1 MSWIGPGAA
10 LLVGVYADLAFNLFS
25 AMNSSPQT
33 TELFADDR
41 AETLWKYVKIADAA
55 AVGFG
60 LLGTLLDQGKTEQIA
75 KGLAWLFFIG
85 AAYNAI
91 PPVTRAAARGAK
103 SGTSQAKQTLA

>member
-1 MSWIGPGAA
+1 LAGVSWIGPGAA

-60 LLGTLLDQGKTEQIA
+60 LLGTLLDGTWWPLAGALLVVGIMHWMYRHALSAGTGK
-75 KGLAWLFFIG
+75 
-85 AAYNAI
+85 
-91 PPVTRAAARGAK
+91 
-103 SGTSQAKQTLA
+103 QAPA